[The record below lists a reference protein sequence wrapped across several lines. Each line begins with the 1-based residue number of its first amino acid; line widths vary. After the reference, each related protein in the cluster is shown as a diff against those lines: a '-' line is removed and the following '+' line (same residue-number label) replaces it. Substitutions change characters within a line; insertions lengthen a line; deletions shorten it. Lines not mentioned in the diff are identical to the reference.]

1 LNVNRIVGTVVCVAW
16 LVAMT
21 ALVRRDVLPFWDAQE
36 APARLSPGEAFQV
49 AIHNEAGSRIGTT
62 WITTTPTT
70 DLMTVH
76 STTVLDLRLIDGLGP
91 LGMRLLCDT
100 CLTYLA
106 DDSLDRFR
114 LRVVGVGVPIEV
126 VGERCG
132 REFACTTTFG
142 RAKSTLVMDGR
153 LSECLA
159 EKLRPFTALKDLKV
173 GQRWRIRLL
182 DPVSL
187 LRGQGPD
194 FSMRLATVTGRET
207 INHAG
212 RDVSC
217 FRIETE
223 GTVAWA
229 DETGR
234 VLRQEVRLPVLGRWI
249 MTDERFDRSARQAAE
264 EASRHGWDSVT
275 AVPRSEP

>member
-1 LNVNRIVGTVVCVAW
+1 MNRMVGTVVCVAW

-21 ALVRRDVLPFWDAQE
+21 ALVRRDVLPFWSAQE

-49 AIHNEAGSRIGTT
+49 AIHNDTGTRIGTT

-76 STTVLDLRLIDGLGP
+76 STTALDLRLIDGLGP

-106 DDSLDRFR
+106 DGALDQFR
-114 LRVVGVGVPIEV
+114 LRVQGVGVPIEV

-142 RAKSTLVMDGR
+142 QAKSTLVIDGR

-159 EKLRPFTALKDLKV
+159 ETLRPFTCLKDLKV

-182 DPVSL
+182 DPLSL

-194 FSMRLATVTGRET
+194 FSMRLATVTGREA
-207 INHAG
+207 IKHAG

-217 FRIETE
+217 FRIETD

-234 VLRQEVRLPVLGRWI
+234 ILRQEIRLPVLGRWI
-249 MTDERFDRSARQAAE
+249 LTDEPFDRNARRAAE
-264 EASRHGWDSVT
+264 EASRRGWDSA
-275 AVPRSEP
+275 AVAARGEP